1 MANYTQPNYDPSQNG
16 FWRGTVDGAPNF
28 GYPRNYYYA
37 DTIRSLFLA
46 FENFFND
53 LKVIRYDKFQV
64 PTKVINVPI
73 KFGPRKKS
81 HDFRTEQE
89 SGDKYYISMPNLA
102 YKLDSMEFDAERAK
116 GLYETRAFYDKDL
129 ENAGIVCDMQEKF
142 WSDVQPVPYN
152 ISVGMEAN
160 CENMSD
166 ALQIVEQI
174 CARFSPACFMDL
186 KEFWFFNKR
195 RSIKML
201 LNGVTWEIQSDA
213 MGEEEWR
220 QIKVNFSFK
229 MEAVLYKPVKDAKII
244 ERINTYVTLNKGDFM
259 YHNVTFGDKDGSLDN
274 PYNFSNVY
282 KIFVTNAY
290 VLNGSPVTTYD
301 ASTSAYTTTYDY
313 IQTEQLTTYG
323 EDAKLL
329 KKVVTRWIPAGT
341 SAEGPLA
348 WHKRALTASEDCTV
362 IREEVQLGPDNKP
375 LKDADGNIITV
386 PIEVNVHVGE
396 VSGYTTEKST
406 TYSAEWMTTKD
417 YEYIGGYGNLKD
429 PTVEF
434 GDKILYDQYDQPY
447 SAYYSKYSE
456 EGTYTSSS
464 ADFAAGKADYY
475 YNFDKKT
482 TEIDFDGSKYKVEKK

>member
-229 MEAVLYKPVKDAKII
+229 MEAVLYKPIKDAKII

-282 KIFVTNAY
+282 KTFVTNAY

-301 ASTSAYTTTYDY
+301 ARTSAYTTTYDY

-323 EDAKLL
+323 QDAKLL
-329 KKVVTRWIPAGT
+329 KKVVTQWIPAGT
-341 SAEGPLA
+341 SAEGPKIF
-348 WHKRALTASEDCTV
+348 HKRPVYDDKGK
-362 IREEVQLGPDNKP
+362 I
-375 LKDADGNIITV
+375 
-386 PIEVNVHVGE
+386 
-396 VSGYTTEKST
+396 SGYLPEIIDTVDKEGNQITAYNPEVYST
-406 TYSAEWMTTKD
+406 TYTSEWMTTKE

-447 SAYYSKYSE
+447 STYYSKYSE
-456 EGTYTSSS
+456 EGTYTSNS
-464 ADFAAGKADYY
+464 ADFAADKADYY

-482 TEIDFDGSKYKVEKK
+482 TEIDFDGSNYKVEKK

>member
-116 GLYETRAFYDKDL
+116 GLYETRAFYNKDL
-129 ENAGIVCDMQEKF
+129 ENAGIICDMQEKF

-213 MGEEEWR
+213 MGEEDWR

-229 MEAVLYKPVKDAKII
+229 MEAVLYKPIKDAKII
-244 ERINTYVTLNKGDFM
+244 EKINTYITLNRGDYLF
-259 YHNVTFGDKDGSLDN
+259 HGVAFGDKDGSLDN
-274 PYNFSNVY
+274 PYNFSEVY
-282 KIFVTNAY
+282 KTFVTNAY

-301 ASTSAYTTTYDY
+301 ARTSAYTTTYDY

-323 EDAKLL
+323 QDAKLL

-341 SAEGPLA
+341 SAKDLDAATGPKIF
-348 WHKRALTASEDCTV
+348 HKR
-362 IREEVQLGPDNKP
+362 P
-375 LKDADGNIITV
+375 LYDDKGNI
-386 PIEVNVHVGE
+386 
-396 VSGYTTEKST
+396 SGYIPDVLRYEDGSFSAYNSAV
-406 TYSAEWMTTKD
+406 YSEIYDGEWMTTKE
-417 YEYIGGYGNLKD
+417 YENIGGYGNLKD
-429 PTVEF
+429 PSVEF
-434 GDKILYDQYDQPY
+434 GNKVLHDQYDQPY
-447 SAYYSKYSE
+447 SAYYSNYAE
-456 EGTYTSSS
+456 EGSYTNNS
-464 ADFAAGKADYY
+464 ADYAEGKTDYY
-475 YNFDKKT
+475 YNFNKNT
-482 TEIDFDGSKYKVEKK
+482 TEIEFDGGKYKVDKNN